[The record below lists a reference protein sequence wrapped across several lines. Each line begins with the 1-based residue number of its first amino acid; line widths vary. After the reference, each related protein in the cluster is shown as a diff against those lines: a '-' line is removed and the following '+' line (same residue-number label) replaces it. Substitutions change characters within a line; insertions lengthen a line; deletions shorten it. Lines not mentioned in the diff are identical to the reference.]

1 MDILLTLPLAELLAN
16 FNIVSLYEFTDL
28 TGSLLYRVQLL
39 VYLSL
44 LLFHRFLDNRF
55 DLLLVETFQLVV
67 LLNRYVYFRFLK
79 QMRP

>member
-1 MDILLTLPLAELLAN
+1 MLTLPLAELLAN